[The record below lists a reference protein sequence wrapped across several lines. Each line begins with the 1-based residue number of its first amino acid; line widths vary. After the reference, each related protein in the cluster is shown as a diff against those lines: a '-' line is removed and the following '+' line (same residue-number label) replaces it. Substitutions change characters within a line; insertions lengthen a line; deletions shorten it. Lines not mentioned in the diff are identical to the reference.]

1 MNYFACDRHG
11 HDGGWAMRE
20 FGNLQILGAAITTIG
35 LMFFIMNGLSLINC
49 LPMVGASLSSA
60 VICLLMAT
68 NGSMIMLYGVVI
80 HHGSA
85 AAVGLLN

>member
-1 MNYFACDRHG
+1 
-11 HDGGWAMRE
+11 MRE

-35 LMFFIMNGLSLINC
+35 LMFFIMNGLSLLNF

-68 NGSMIMLYGVVI
+68 NGSMIMLYGVVLRQ
-80 HHGSA
+80 GSA
-85 AAVGLLN
+85 APVGLLN